1 MKRHTKATTL
11 HHPLVLKLEHLRIIS
26 GGDSGFI
33 APPPTNGS
41 TASSC
46 QSTKFNCC

>member
-26 GGDSGFI
+26 GGDGFI